1 MIVNQFMKLLIVK
14 QILLVICHGKCQEN
28 SVENM
33 NANARVYL
41 SSTHKTIVSF

>member
-28 SVENM
+28 SVEGQLITQ
-33 NANARVYL
+33 L
-41 SSTHKTIVSF
+41 SHFEGNVLK